1 MANDILGVSV
11 TGLKLSQ
18 TALRTVGHN
27 IANSGTEGYSRQR
40 IDPTTN
46 PAILSGRNY
55 IGSGVN
61 VNSVDRIVNQFVT
74 EQVRTDSTLLN
85 DMEVYFDQIRQLD
98 NLLSDESTG
107 LGASLN
113 TFFSSMQNGADDPTS
128 IPARQLIVSEANNLG
143 DRFNTLYER
152 MQVIESGVDNG
163 MEVAVSQINALAK
176 NIAQLNLQI
185 ANALGVGNQAQ
196 PNDLLDQRD
205 AALKELSGLVSVQ
218 VFDQGSG
225 QLNVII
231 GTGQSL
237 VIGKDA
243 RQLELT
249 TSAGNAAQ
257 QDVVFFDGK
266 RREVVTDVITGG
278 KLGGLIRFRDST
290 MADVYNQLGRVA
302 VVMADTFNQ
311 AHQQGVDLNGEFG
324 GLFFYDINDEALARS
339 RVVGNANNAGPNDR
353 QLALYVRDSNVIS
366 TSDYEL
372 TVGDGG
378 LYRITRLTDGAEVG
392 GGVLSGRLPFQVSF
406 DGLELELQRGS
417 FQSGDQ
423 FLLQPVRHGARD
435 FSAVVSSAQDLAF
448 ASPLLTDAALGNRG
462 SGTIS
467 AGEVLALTAADG
479 TPLPLFADAGSMSPP
494 LLVVFNTPYSY
505 DILDNSDPGNPVHL
519 NPPIRDQAYVPGV
532 TRNLFPTNPG
542 GTLVTTNGDMMGLPE
557 GRSPVTQAALLA
569 GGVVPDFSVTD
580 FSGSAFSFDLEI
592 AGSPGGVNDS
602 ITTITINGAALVDEQ
617 SLLSHINSQLASSN
631 ASAYIAD
638 DGSLAFRLRTAGYGN
653 ISLDNFSGGV
663 AGQANNLLGFDIE
676 GSTFTTV
683 GNADGVAGY
692 GALTN
697 GYPAEAIT
705 ITRPSATPGAAPVT
719 SRVFTSIN
727 ASAKELANQLSS
739 LPGVEANAFNYAEIS
754 DLQLTRTT
762 PLQISLNGENL
773 LAYSLDSVTGLPA
786 LSNVVPDPA
795 TDEDGF
801 YDYLAESINSNT
813 HLKQLGIYAVAGEDA
828 LTGAREL
835 RLYSS
840 AGDDFQV
847 SLTAAAGESVDIS
860 DGDSSPLV
868 LTGAGNNVSSQIVVG
883 GRLDVSLDEGISLGS
898 LPPDSMIFGNTRAA
912 DFAQPTYLGIQAS
925 ISGTPQAGDR
935 FTLDF
940 NSGAAMDNRNALNL
954 VNLQSAKTT
963 SGGGAT
969 FGQTYGTLVETV
981 GIEASSAKIN
991 RDAAVQ
997 VLQQSEE
1004 MRNSISG
1011 VNLDEEAAD
1020 LIRFE
1025 QLFSAN
1031 AQVISV
1037 ARDIFDRLIGA
1048 F

>member
-27 IANSGTEGYSRQR
+27 IANSGTEGYTRQR

-55 IGSGVN
+55 VGSGVN
-61 VNSVDRIVNQFVT
+61 VNSIDRIVNQFVT

-85 DMEVYFDQIRQLD
+85 DMDVYFNQIRQLD

-128 IPARQLIVSEANNLG
+128 IPARQLIVSEAGNLA

-152 MQVIESGVDNG
+152 MQVIESSVESG

-176 NIAQLNLQI
+176 NIAQLNFQI
-185 ANALGVGNQAQ
+185 GNALGISNQAQ

-205 AALKELSGLVSVQ
+205 AALKELSGLVSTQ
-218 VFDQGSG
+218 VFDQGNG
-225 QLNVII
+225 QVSVII
-231 GTGQSL
+231 GTGQTL
-237 VIGKDA
+237 VLGKDA
-243 RQLELT
+243 RQLELA

-266 RREVVTDVITGG
+266 RREVVTQVITGG
-278 KLGGLIRFRDST
+278 KLGGSIRFRDST

-311 AHQQGVDLNGEFG
+311 AHQQGVNLSGEFG
-324 GLFFYDINDEALARS
+324 GHFFNDVNDEALARS
-339 RVVGNANNAGPNDR
+339 RVVGNANNAAPNDR

-372 TVGDGG
+372 TVGNGG
-378 LYRITRLTDGAEVG
+378 LYRITRLTDGTEVG
-392 GGVLSGRLPFQVSF
+392 TGVLSGRLPAQISF

-417 FQSGDQ
+417 FQNGDK

-435 FSAVVSSAQDLAF
+435 FSTVVKSAADLAF

-462 SGTIS
+462 TGTIS
-467 AGEVLALTAADG
+467 SGEVLALTSADG
-479 TPLPLFADAGSMSPP
+479 TPLPLFANAGSMSPP

-519 NPPIRDQAYVPGV
+519 NPPLRDQPYVPGV
-532 TRNLFPTNPG
+532 TRNLFPVDPG
-542 GTLVTTNGDMMGLPE
+542 GTLVTTNGSMMGLPE
-557 GRSPVTQAALLA
+557 GRSPVTQAALLP
-569 GGVVPDFSVTD
+569 GGSAPDFSVTD
-580 FSGSAFSFDLEI
+580 FSGSPFSFDLEI
-592 AGSPGGVNDS
+592 TGSPNGVNDGT
-602 ITTITINGAALVDEQ
+602 TTITINGAALLDDQ
-617 SLLSHINSQLASSN
+617 SLLSHINSQLTSTN
-631 ASAYIAD
+631 ATAYIAD
-638 DGSLAFRLRTAGYGN
+638 DGSLAFRLRTPGYGN
-653 ISLDNFSGGV
+653 ISLDNFAGA
-663 AGQANNLLGFDIE
+663 AGQANNLLGFDVE
-676 GSTFTTV
+676 GSTFTTL

-705 ITRPSATPGAAPVT
+705 ITRPSSTPGAAPVT
-719 SRVFTSIN
+719 SRIFTSMN

-773 LAYSLDSVTGLPA
+773 LAYSPDSVTGVPT
-786 LSNVVPDPA
+786 LSNVVPDPV

-801 YDYLAESINSNT
+801 YDYLAESINSNSN
-813 HLKQLGIYAVAGEDA
+813 LKQLGIYAVAGEDA

-840 AGDDFQV
+840 AGDDFQI

-860 DGDSSPLV
+860 DGDSSPLA

-898 LPPDSMIFGNTRAA
+898 PSGDSMIFGNTRAA
-912 DFAQPTYLGIQAS
+912 DFAQPTYMGIQVS

-935 FTLDF
+935 FSLDF
-940 NSGAAMDNRNALNL
+940 NSDAASDNRNALNL
-954 VNLQSAKTT
+954 VNLQQAKTT
-963 SGGGAT
+963 SGGAAT
-969 FGQTYGTLVETV
+969 FGQTYGTLVEKV
-981 GIEASSAKIN
+981 GIETSAAKLN
-991 RDAAVQ
+991 RNAAER